1 MGLNILDIIFI
12 VIILLSMFL
21 GILKGFIKE
30 LLSLVFLVVATILS
44 FLYYS
49 EIGGFLLKYIKNKNI
64 SKFVGFVLIFV
75 IVLIV
80 GSLVTFFLKKIFVL
94 GPLKSIDKILGGVFG
109 LIRGILISCVIV
121 FGLIASNIEGGLCN
135 DSKLFPFF
143 KETIDFTFNLV
154 PDENGNEK
162 NLKKQNEKDDKQSK
176 EDKIVCNDLF
186 MNLYLLN

>member
-12 VIILLSMFL
+12 IIIFLSIFL
-21 GILKGFIKE
+21 GILKGFIRE
-30 LLSLVFLVVATILS
+30 LFSLVFLIIAAVLS

-49 EIGGFLLKYIKNKNI
+49 EIGEILVKYIKNKNI
-64 SKFVGFVLIFV
+64 SKFIGFVLIFV

-80 GSLVTFFLKKIFVL
+80 GSLVTFLLKKIFVL

-121 FGLIASNIEGGLCN
+121 FGLIASKVDGKLCTN
-135 DSKLFPFF
+135 SKLFPFF

-154 PDENGNEK
+154 PNESENKKDVIEQHKEENKEQK
-162 NLKKQNEKDDKQSK
+162 NKVIL
-176 EDKIVCNDLF
+176 
-186 MNLYLLN
+186 

>member
-30 LLSLVFLVVATILS
+30 LFSLVFLIIAAVLS

-121 FGLIASNIEGGLCN
+121 FGLIASKVDGKLCI

-143 KETIDFTFNLV
+143 K
-154 PDENGNEK
+154 
-162 NLKKQNEKDDKQSK
+162 
-176 EDKIVCNDLF
+176 
-186 MNLYLLN
+186 

>member
-12 VIILLSMFL
+12 VIIVLSMFF

-30 LLSLVFLVVATILS
+30 LFSLVFLVLATILS

-49 EIGGFLLKYIKNKNI
+49 EIGDFLLKYIKNRNV

-80 GSLVTFFLKKIFVL
+80 GSLVTFFLKKIFAL

-121 FGLIASNIEGGLCN
+121 FGLIASNIDGKLCI

-154 PDENGNEK
+154 PDENGNV
-162 NLKKQNEKDDKQSK
+162 KKQKEKDDKELK
-176 EDKIVCNDLF
+176 KDKIVYNDL
-186 MNLYLLN
+186 L